1 MMFLPGVCSCF
12 YGFDHGDG
20 HRTSST
26 IFPTLSVD
34 QAGAPGRPVSDVL
47 PCVMMLAQGSESG

>member
-1 MMFLPGVCSCF
+1 MMFLPRARSYF
-12 YGFDHGDG
+12 YVRDHGDG

-34 QAGAPGRPVSDVL
+34 QAGAPGRPLSDVL

>member
-12 YGFDHGDG
+12 YLRNHGDAD
-20 HRTSST
+20 RTSST

-34 QAGAPGRPVSDVL
+34 QAGEPGWPVSAVL